1 MKLGILLG
9 YSGGKMD
16 VGLETVKLAESL
28 GFDSAWTAEAYGS
41 DAVSPAAW
49 ILAQTSKIKVG
60 TSIMQI
66 PARTPACT
74 TMTAMTLQDLSGG
87 RFILGLGP
95 SGPQVAEG
103 WHGVPYGK
111 PMVRVKEYVEIVR
124 TILKRE
130 DRLEFHGEEYDIP
143 YTGPRATG
151 LGKPLKS
158 ILHGDPTMPIYT
170 AAITPAGIRTS
181 AEVADGFFPIWMN
194 PSRFDIFQ
202 EDIDKGLSK
211 AGGGK
216 SLSDFD
222 VAPFVQVALGD
233 DVNACRNK
241 IRPGMAL
248 YIGGMGARSKN
259 FYNDYA
265 KRLGF
270 EDAAVKIQDLFLSGK
285 KEEAAAAI
293 PDELVDAV
301 ALCGPKERI
310 RERLQPWKEAAG
322 KHHVGSMLIGRTSP
336 EALKVVAEEML

>member
-16 VGLETVKLAESL
+16 LGLETVKLAETL
-28 GFDSAWTAEAYGS
+28 GYDSAWTAEAYGS

-49 ILAQTSKIKVG
+49 VLAQTTKIKVG

-74 TMTAMTLQDLSGG
+74 AMTAMSLNDLSGG
-87 RFILGLGP
+87 RFLLGLGP

-111 PMVRVKEYVEIVR
+111 PMVRIKEYIQIIRE
-124 TILKRE
+124 ILKRE
-130 DRLEFHGEEYDIP
+130 KPLEFHGEEYDIP

-158 ILHGDPTMPIYT
+158 ILHGDPSMPIYT
-170 AAITPAGIRTS
+170 AAITPAGVRTA
-181 AEVADGFFPIWMN
+181 AEVADGFFPIWMD
-194 PSRFDIFQ
+194 PSRFDVFQ
-202 EDIDKGLSK
+202 GDIETGLE
-211 AGGGK
+211 AGGK
-216 SLSDFD
+216 SLADFD
-222 VAPFVQVALGD
+222 VAPFVNAVLGD
-233 DVNACRNK
+233 DVEECRNK
-241 IRPGMAL
+241 VRPGMAL

-270 EDAAVKIQDLFLSGK
+270 EDAAVKIQDLFLSGQRA
-285 KEEAAAAI
+285 EAAAAV
-293 PDELVDAV
+293 PAELVDAV

-310 RERLQPWKEAAG
+310 RERLAPWKQAAAKG
-322 KHHVGSMLIGRTSP
+322 HVGSMLIGRTSP
-336 EALKVVAEEML
+336 DALKVIAEEML